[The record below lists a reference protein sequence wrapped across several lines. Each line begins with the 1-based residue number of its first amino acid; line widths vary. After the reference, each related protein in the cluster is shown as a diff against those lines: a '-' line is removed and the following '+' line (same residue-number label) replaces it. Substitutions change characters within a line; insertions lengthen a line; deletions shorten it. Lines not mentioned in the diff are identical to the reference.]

1 MITKNIKVIYRADQ
15 GPVSR
20 TQWGWPPQGATCRD
34 ADRVQPFS
42 RDYVESVHNF
52 IIESV
57 EFAGKRIDMHGII
70 KD

>member
-15 GPVSR
+15 GPVSW

-34 ADRVQPFS
+34 ADRVFK
-42 RDYVESVHNF
+42 
-52 IIESV
+52 IIIQDINTGETHESV
-57 EFAGKRIDMHGII
+57 EFAGKRIDMHGIV